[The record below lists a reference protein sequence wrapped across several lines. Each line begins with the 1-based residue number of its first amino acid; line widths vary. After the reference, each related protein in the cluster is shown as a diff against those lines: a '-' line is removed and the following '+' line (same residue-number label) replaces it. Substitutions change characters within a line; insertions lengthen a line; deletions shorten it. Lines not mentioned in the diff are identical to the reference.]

1 MLTLYTP
8 QLEDLRFKEQMLG
21 DAQTMSYNHAYGGTI
36 PFPRERWESWYTRW
50 VLAPEGNRFYRYVA
64 EDNVFL
70 GEVAYHLDE
79 DLQIYMADV
88 ILFAPFRGKGHG
100 KQALLML
107 CESAKARGIRTLYD
121 NIAIDNP
128 AIKLFTKCGFSE
140 ISRTAESIL
149 MKKEL

>member
-70 GEVAYHLDE
+70 GEVAYHWDE
-79 DLQIYMADV
+79 ELQIYMTDV
-88 ILFAPFRGKGHG
+88 IIFAPHRGKGYG

-107 CESAKARGIRTLYD
+107 CEAATVMYL
-121 NIAIDNP
+121 
-128 AIKLFTKCGFSE
+128 
-140 ISRTAESIL
+140 
-149 MKKEL
+149 

>member
-70 GEVAYHLDE
+70 GEVAYHWDE
-79 DLQIYMADV
+79 ELQIYMTDV
-88 ILFAPFRGKGHG
+88 IIFAPHRGKGYG

-107 CESAKARGIRTLYD
+107 CEAAKARGIHTLYD

-128 AIKLFTKCGFSE
+128 AIGLFTKCGFSE
-140 ISRTAESIL
+140 ISRTAESIF
-149 MKKEL
+149 MKKDL